1 MPLDT
6 IFAWIEVDNRSEN
19 IEFASPEQITSKAEL
34 SAVFIFLSVLKAYF
48 HISGPTGGLLTA

>member
-1 MPLDT
+1 VPLDT

-34 SAVFIFLSVLKAYF
+34 SAVFLKAYF